1 MSFHGI
7 SISAVQPAEAGLLR
21 VVDWA
26 VSADGVLQRPGD
38 MQFDELIANQRK

>member
-1 MSFHGI
+1 MVFPFLPSNPPKQ
-7 SISAVQPAEAGLLR
+7 VLLR